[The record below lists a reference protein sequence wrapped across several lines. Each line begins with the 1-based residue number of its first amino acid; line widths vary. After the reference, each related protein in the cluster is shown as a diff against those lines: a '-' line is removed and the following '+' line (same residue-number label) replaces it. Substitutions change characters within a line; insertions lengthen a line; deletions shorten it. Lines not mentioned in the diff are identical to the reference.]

1 MFFMIVAIV
10 AFAAGFAASAGICKR
25 KIIEAYEEG
34 YNDSITYSIDRIE
47 QIVKAAKR
55 YNEKN

>member
-10 AFAAGFAASAGICKR
+10 AFAAGFAASAGIRKR

-34 YNDSITYSIDRIE
+34 YND
-47 QIVKAAKR
+47 
-55 YNEKN
+55 